1 MRRAYCSMTLLIAL
15 GACKELPQED
25 IQVWIN
31 ANQKNI
37 TSRNASL
44 EEKGIFQVFTYQAN
58 DRIDPFDSKK
68 IALLSTTDPSGGNN
82 FSPDV
87 QRMREVLEQYAID
100 SLRMVGTL
108 RKTGKIIALIEVDK
122 VIYQVHVGS
131 YLGQDMGR
139 VIKISEDVIQVEETT
154 QDAGG
159 ELRKRLVEIKM
170 KEK

>member
-1 MRRAYCSMTLLIAL
+1 MTLLIAL

-159 ELRKRLVEIKM
+159 EWRKLLVEIKM

>member
-1 MRRAYCSMTLLIAL
+1 MRLAYYSMTLLITL

-25 IQVWIN
+25 IKNWIN

-37 TSRNASL
+37 TSRKTSL
-44 EEKGIFQVFTYQAN
+44 EEQEISQVFTYQAN
-58 DRIDPFDSKK
+58 DRVDPFDSKK
-68 IALLSTTDPSGGNN
+68 IALLSTDHPSTGNN
-82 FSPDV
+82 ISPDV
-87 QRMREVLEQYAID
+87 QRTRETLEQYPID

-108 RKTGKIIALIEVDK
+108 RKTGKIIALIQVEK
-122 VIYQVHVGS
+122 VIYQVYVGS

-139 VIKISEDVIQVEETT
+139 VIKISEDAMQVEETT

-159 ELRKRLVEIKM
+159 EWRKRLVEIKM

>member
-44 EEKGIFQVFTYQAN
+44 EEKGIFQIFAYQAN

-87 QRMREVLEQYAID
+87 QRTRETLEQYAID

-108 RKTGKIIALIEVDK
+108 RKTAKIIALIEVDK

-159 ELRKRLVEIKM
+159 EWRKRLVEIKM

>member
-1 MRRAYCSMTLLIAL
+1 MRLAYYSMTLWIAL
-15 GACKELPQED
+15 AACKELPQED
-25 IQVWIN
+25 INNWIN

-37 TSRNASL
+37 TSRKISL
-44 EEKGIFQVFTYQAN
+44 EEQEIAQVFIYQAN

-68 IALLSTTDPSGGNN
+68 ISLLSPADPSGGNN

-87 QRMREVLEQYAID
+87 QRTRETLEQYAID
-100 SLRMVGTL
+100 NLRMVGTL
-108 RKTGKIIALIEVDK
+108 RKTGKIIALIEMDK

-159 ELRKRLVEIKM
+159 EWRKRLVEIKM

>member
-1 MRRAYCSMTLLIAL
+1 MRRAYYSMTLLIAL

-25 IQVWIN
+25 IKVWIN
-31 ANQKNI
+31 SNQKNI

-44 EEKGIFQVFTYQAN
+44 DEKEIFQVFTYQAN

-68 IALLSTTDPSGGNN
+68 ISLLFPADPSGGNN

-87 QRMREVLEQYAID
+87 QRTRETLEQYAID

-108 RKTGKIIALIEVDK
+108 RKTGKIIALIEMDK

-159 ELRKRLVEIKM
+159 EWRKRLVEIKM